1 MVPAIGIIGVTAMAI
16 QSVGVIGAGQMGNG
30 IAHVVALAGYDVL
43 INDIK
48 KDAESRMKKSV
59 EALHVNFNKIRTG
72 RAHPSILD
80 AVTVEYYGGQ
90 VPLNQVA
97 SVSVEDAR
105 TLAVAPW
112 EQGMVPKIEKAIMT
126 SDLGLNPSSAGNV
139 IRVPMPMLT
148 EETRKGYIK
157 QARGEAETARV
168 AVRNVR
174 RDANGDFKSL
184 LKEKAITEDD
194 QRQGE
199 DEIQKLTDKYI
210 AEIDKALA
218 AKEQDL
224 MQV

>member
-1 MVPAIGIIGVTAMAI
+1 M
-16 QSVGVIGAGQMGNG
+16 
-30 IAHVVALAGYDVL
+30 

-59 EALHVNFNKIRTG
+59 EALHSNFNKIRTG

-80 AVTVEYYGGQ
+80 AVTVDYYGSQ
-90 VPLNQVA
+90 VPLSQVA
-97 SVSVEDAR
+97 SINVEDAR
-105 TLAVAPW
+105 TLTIAPW
-112 EQGMVPKIEKAIMT
+112 EQGMVQKIEKAIMT
-126 SDLGLNPSSAGNV
+126 SDLGLNPASAGNV

-157 QARGEAETARV
+157 QARSEAENARV

-184 LKEKAITEDD
+184 LKEKEITEDD
-194 QRQGE
+194 QREGE
-199 DEIQKLTDKYI
+199 DAIQKLTDKYI
-210 AEIDKALA
+210 AEIDKALT